1 MDATAAAKTTGDLL
15 QELKDT
21 AHIRDYMKTNEPD
34 LITTDFAGELKRL
47 FDGQGRKKAE
57 IAREAGIS
65 DIYLYQIFSGK
76 RVPTRDRLICICMG
90 MLLSMED
97 PQRLLR
103 LCVVVELEDEDCLF
117 AASEGVGVGVLD
129 VDACTVELLHDL
141 GHAAWMVGDGGHH
154 DVGLDDG
161 KARLREH
168 VAALDVVVDDHPDDA
183 EVRGVRERERR
194 YVDVVLRKRTADA
207 GELTGLVLEK
217 DADLLDGHVIS
228 SCCRLRA

>member
-97 PQRLLR
+97 TQRLLR
-103 LCVVVELEDEDCLF
+103 LCGHAQLYARDRRDAVVLH
-117 AASEGVGVGVLD
+117 G
-129 VDACTVELLHDL
+129 LLHRESL
-141 GHAAWMVGDGGHH
+141 QEVNAQLFSN
-154 DVGLDDG
+154 GL
-161 KARLREH
+161 KRL
-168 VAALDVVVDDHPDDA
+168 L
-183 EVRGVRERERR
+183 
-194 YVDVVLRKRTADA
+194 
-207 GELTGLVLEK
+207 
-217 DADLLDGHVIS
+217 
-228 SCCRLRA
+228 